1 MKPLD
6 RVMIFWGLCDMALI
20 AGMVIRSLTR
30 GELPF
35 IADFNRSLATARHL
49 FEAPVLGGI
58 SAGLAL
64 ALYLSIAVSAFLL
77 LRRKRAAA
85 VLVYLQTPFRLLLV
99 VPSVYA
105 FFWLTRLTGP
115 PPVALV
121 VLVCLVAEVLKLV
134 SVIRWQGAQA

>member
-1 MKPLD
+1 M
-6 RVMIFWGLCDMALI
+6 
-20 AGMVIRSLTR
+20 
-30 GELPF
+30 
-35 IADFNRSLATARHL
+35 
-49 FEAPVLGGI
+49 
-58 SAGLAL
+58 AL
-64 ALYLSIAVSAFLL
+64 ALYLSIAVSALLL

-105 FFWLTRLTGP
+105 FFWLTRLTGT